1 MLTREATKIDIET
14 ISELLTEYTTEQ
26 QMINRGKE
34 LLYSHQPPSNN
45 FLNEKIKELEY
56 SSILNRGAY
65 VVDSLAV
72 SIYLLNFS
80 MFRFRNYGS
89 EDYIRQV
96 VTCMDLLV
104 YSGRISPSELVT
116 HKFNL
121 INLSTYLKVN
131 HITTLPESIKVP
143 NFTQVQ
149 ELNIDDRRIME
160 ILLECGENLSK
171 IRILATSFHN
181 TINDNAKVREQ
192 IALSKVKERMV
203 YEDITLLFLNV
214 IDKLGNDFYST
225 HILDPDSLIE
235 LTAEIW
241 SILVFMTRD

>member
-34 LLYSHQPPSNN
+34 LLYSHQPPSNE
-45 FLNEKIKELEY
+45 FISERLRELEY
-56 SSILNRGAY
+56 SSIINRGAY

-89 EDYIRQV
+89 EDYIKQV
-96 VTCMDLLV
+96 VTCMDLMV
-104 YSGRISPSELVT
+104 YSGRISATELVT

-149 ELNIDDRRIME
+149 DLKIDDRRIME
-160 ILLECGENLSK
+160 MLLECGENLSK
-171 IRILATSFHN
+171 VRILATSFHN
-181 TINDNAKVREQ
+181 IINDNTKVREHV
-192 IALSKVKERMV
+192 ALMKVKERMV

-214 IDKLGNDFYST
+214 IEKLGDDFYST
-225 HILDPDSLIE
+225 HILDSDSLVE

-241 SILVFMTRD
+241 NILVFMTRD